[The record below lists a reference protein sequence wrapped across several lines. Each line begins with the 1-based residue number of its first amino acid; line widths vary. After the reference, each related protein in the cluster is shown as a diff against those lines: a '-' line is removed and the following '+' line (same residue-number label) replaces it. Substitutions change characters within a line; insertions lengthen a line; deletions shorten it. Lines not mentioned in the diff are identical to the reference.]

1 MTFGKPGRPPEDR
14 LARQRAI
21 YERVAPLVLDRGPRA
36 MSMRDAAQAAHMS
49 VGGLYHYFPTK
60 RDLVLHGLRPEAFAR
75 LCEDFDAQWQSRRRS
90 EPQACLSAFVE
101 HFVTQVVFVRPSL
114 HAALELGTDTF
125 WDTVDAGI
133 TAGLDD
139 FSQFLQSVVLAVD
152 DRDVAVLA
160 RSLRRVFFAALLDK
174 SAGPDAL
181 RGELWALIE
190 PFAPPFS
197 AGSDAPEGR
206 LPT

>member
-181 RGELWALIE
+181 RGEVWALIE
-190 PFAPPFS
+190 PFAP
-197 AGSDAPEGR
+197 ACQRGLGR
-206 LPT
+206 S

>member
-21 YERVAPLVLDRGPRA
+21 YEGVAPLLLDRGPRA

-49 VGGLYHYFPTK
+49 VGGVYHYFPTK

-75 LCEDFDAQWQSRRRS
+75 LCEDFDAQWRNRRRS
-90 EPQACLSAFVE
+90 EPRACLSAFVE

-125 WDTVDAGI
+125 WDAVEAGI

-139 FSQFLQSVVLAVD
+139 FSRFLQSVVLAVD
-152 DRDVAVLA
+152 DREVAVLA

-181 RGELWALIE
+181 RGELCALIE
-190 PFAPPFS
+190 PFAP
-197 AGSDAPEGR
+197 ACQRGLGR
-206 LPT
+206 S